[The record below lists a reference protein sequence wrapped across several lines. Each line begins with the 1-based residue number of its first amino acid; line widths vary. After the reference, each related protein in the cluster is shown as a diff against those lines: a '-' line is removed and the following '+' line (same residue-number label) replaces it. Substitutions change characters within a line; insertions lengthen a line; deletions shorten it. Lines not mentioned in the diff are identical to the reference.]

1 MIKPEKQANA
11 LYALSAV
18 LCGSRAMACNGAD
31 TEAIAEVLDFAEY
44 FPPLLASP
52 DDTTDEFRGVL
63 ELLSCKHP
71 ALSFSLDRF
80 DAESVPDEWW
90 E

>member
-1 MIKPEKQANA
+1 
-11 LYALSAV
+11 
-18 LCGSRAMACNGAD
+18 MACNGANAD
-31 TEAIAEVLDFAEY
+31 AIAEVLDFAEY

-52 DDTTDEFRGVL
+52 TDTTAEFRGVL
-63 ELLSCKHP
+63 EVLSTMHP